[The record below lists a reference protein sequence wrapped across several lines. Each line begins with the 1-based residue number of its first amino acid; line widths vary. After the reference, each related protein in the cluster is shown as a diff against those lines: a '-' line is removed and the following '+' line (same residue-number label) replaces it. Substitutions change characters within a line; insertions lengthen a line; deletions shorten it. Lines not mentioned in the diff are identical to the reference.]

1 MRDEN
6 KQAYRFIEIALKK
19 GPSLEAAP
27 NAMHT
32 GGAVR
37 DILLVAATT
46 QNTIETAVAILK
58 DRGRDAPS
66 PDVVFNRIRKTSPED
81 LVLLFTPCLEKAFAE
96 AKRRRLFMG
105 PKRVAIDIHEKPFYG
120 EADGT
125 IRGRARYFFYTRC
138 PFLTRR
144 PEYFQILL
152 ILSSWH

>member
-1 MRDEN
+1 M
-6 KQAYRFIEIALKK
+6 
-19 GPSLEAAP
+19 
-27 NAMHT
+27 
-32 GGAVR
+32 
-37 DILLVAATT
+37 
-46 QNTIETAVAILK
+46 
-58 DRGRDAPS
+58 
-66 PDVVFNRIRKTSPED
+66 
-81 LVLLFTPCLEKAFAE
+81 LLFTPCLEKAFAE

-152 ILSSWH
+152 ILSSWQ